1 VFRAILNTFLKNDLD
16 LAIFDKKIR
25 NFFPSK
31 VFSRPLRH
39 IEPKKNQKKNSFQ
52 KVDGSPWIDP
62 YVHYKEVFFYL
73 VGTEKSV
80 QIGGLTVDFFETTT
94 KIAISVCNRKR
105 LSLPK
110 FAFFSSCICRHEI
123 ENRFER
129 YTFDNLAEIRQ
140 SKIINSCRIKRSIS
154 SAKKE
159 YSNSGF
165 NRLYIYIFDYWRMRL
180 RCTRIRAINRTVER
194 SCFFFLCFFHN

>member
-1 VFRAILNTFLKNDLD
+1 MIRRSVIFFHQKCFLD
-16 LAIFDKKIR
+16 LFGILSQKKIKKKTL
-25 NFFPSK
+25 SK
-31 VFSRPLRH
+31 KWMGLH
-39 IEPKKNQKKNSFQ
+39 
-52 KVDGSPWIDP
+52 GSTHMFTI
-62 YVHYKEVFFYL
+62 KRFFFYL

-194 SCFFFLCFFHN
+194 SCFFFLCFFYN